1 MDLVASPGPEPELLQ
16 QLVHCLAAALGFEFA
31 LVGIV
36 EAEGS
41 QVSTLVD
48 TQSGPGG
55 STTYPL
61 FGTPC
66 SDTLVKGVHV
76 VADGVALR
84 YANDSQLTDFGARSY
99 AGARFDDPLTG
110 RAGLVVA
117 ISRAPIED
125 ATRAAEIVRTFANSA
140 RAARTA
146 QSAVLAGVI
155 ADEAL
160 RGTGQA
166 FVVATKDGRIDRE
179 SPTAPAFVF
188 GCAPQATT
196 LAERF
201 AECAPWVATAAAA
214 RERASGRVKL
224 TDARDPSARRVGEID
239 VVPVS
244 DGSGRTIVLMRDVT
258 RSLER
263 EERFELALDA
273 SGAGLWDWSIE
284 SGTLV
289 TSAHYMAMLGE
300 EARETR
306 LSILDVASRLHP
318 GDFAATFQALTRAQT
333 CPEQRYDVEFRMRCK
348 DGSYKWLRSSGRV
361 VERGSSGE
369 PLRMIGY
376 HLDIDA
382 RRRSEQERG
391 VLEGHMRLLFEHT
404 PAAIAMFDRDMRYVV
419 ASRGWYTQYGLGDES
434 IIGRSHYD
442 VFPTVP
448 ERWKEHHRRALAG
461 EVLTSDR
468 DAFERE
474 DGSTTNLS
482 WAIHPWRNA
491 SDEIGGIVMFTQ
503 VIDEQVRHE
512 DSLRDARDAAI
523 AASRA
528 RGDFLANMSHE
539 IRTPMTAILGF
550 TDLLES
556 DPENRAEHV
565 ETIRRN
571 GRHLLEIVNSL
582 LDLSKIDAGRMTVER
597 LPVDVGRLFDDIAR
611 TFASRAE
618 ERGLELSITR
628 AATAP
633 TTIGSDPLRLRQI
646 LGNLVGNALKFTPKG
661 SVAVRLGAPTDDGTR
676 IAFEVEDTGIGMTAE
691 QLDKVFEPF
700 VQGDGSTTRRFGGT
714 GLGLC
719 IAKRLTALL
728 GGELVVRSTPG
739 VGTTF
744 RLELPL
750 VSLESESSAAV
761 DAPPAALPKRNLEG
775 MRVLLA
781 EDGADNRR
789 LIGVLLARAGAH
801 AQAVENGALV
811 APELE
816 RARAAGT
823 PYDAVLMDMQMP
835 HVDGYS
841 ATAAL
846 RAAGFELP
854 VIALTAHAMAGDRER
869 CLDAGCDD
877 YLAKPIDRLRL
888 EDVLARAMARAR
900 ST

>member
-1 MDLVASPGPEPELLQ
+1 MDLIFSDGREPELLH

-31 LVGIV
+31 LIGIV
-36 EAEGS
+36 DAEGTH
-41 QVSTLVD
+41 VATLVD

-55 STTYPL
+55 STRYEL
-61 FGTPC
+61 LGTPC
-66 SDTLVKGVHV
+66 SDTLANGVNV
-76 VADGVALR
+76 VADDVALR
-84 YANDSQLTDFGARSY
+84 YASDRQLTDFGARSY
-99 AGARFDDPLTG
+99 AGARFEDPLTG

-117 ISRAPIED
+117 MSRTPIED
-125 ATRAAEIVRTFANSA
+125 STRTADIVRTFANSA
-140 RAARTA
+140 RAARAA

-166 FVVATKDGRIDRE
+166 FVVATKDGRIDSE
-179 SPTAPAFVF
+179 SPTARTFVL
-188 GCAPQATT
+188 GCTADVST

-201 AECAPWVATAAAA
+201 AECAPWVAKAAAA

-224 TDARDPSARRVGEID
+224 AAGDPATRRVSEIE
-239 VVPVS
+239 VVPVN

-258 RSLER
+258 GSLER

-284 SGTLV
+284 SGVVV

-306 LSILDVASRLHP
+306 LSILEIASRIHP
-318 GDFAATFQALTRAQT
+318 GDFAATFQALTHAQA
-333 CPEQRYDVEFRMRCK
+333 CPDQRYDVEFRMRCK
-348 DGSYKWLRSSGRV
+348 DGAFKWLRSSGRV
-361 VERGSSGE
+361 VERGGDGE

-376 HLDIDA
+376 HVDIDA
-382 RRRSEQERG
+382 RRRGEQERE
-391 VLEGHMRLLFEHT
+391 VLERRMRLLFEHS

-419 ASRGWYTQYGLGDES
+419 ASRGWYTQYGLGDTA

-442 VFPTVP
+442 VFPTCP
-448 ERWKEHHRRALAG
+448 ERWKELHRRALAG
-461 EVLTSDR
+461 EVLSCDR

-474 DGSTTNLS
+474 SGSTTNLS
-482 WAIHPWRNA
+482 WAIHPWRDA
-491 SDEIGGIVMFTQ
+491 IDEIGGIVMFTQ
-503 VIDEQVRHE
+503 VIDEQVRYE
-512 DSLRDARDAAI
+512 DSLRDARDTAI

-550 TDLLES
+550 TDLLET
-556 DPENRAEHV
+556 DPDNRAEHV

-571 GRHLLEIVNSL
+571 GRQLLEIVNSL

-597 LPVDVGRLFDDIAR
+597 LPVDVNSLFDDIAR
-611 TFASRAE
+611 TFGGRAQ
-618 ERGLELSITR
+618 ERGLELTIAR
-628 AATAP
+628 AANAP
-633 TTIGSDPLRLRQI
+633 ATIGSDPLRLRQI
-646 LGNLVGNALKFTPKG
+646 LGNLVGNALKFTPAG
-661 SVAVRLGAPTDDGTR
+661 RVAVRIGPPSNDGTR
-676 IAFEVEDTGIGMTAE
+676 IAFEVEDTGIGMTPE
-691 QLDKVFEPF
+691 QLEQVFEPF

-719 IAKRLTALL
+719 IAKRLTTLL
-728 GGELVVRSTPG
+728 GGELSVRSTPG
-739 VGTTF
+739 FGTSF
-744 RLELPL
+744 RLDLPF
-750 VSLESESSAAV
+750 VAIDASV
-761 DAPPAALPKRNLEG
+761 DRFLDEPPAALPKRSLEG
-775 MRVLLA
+775 LRVLLA

-789 LIGVLLARAGAH
+789 LLGVLLARAGALSN
-801 AQAVENGALV
+801 AVENGALV
-811 APELE
+811 VAEVE

-823 PYDAVLMDMQMP
+823 PYDVVLMDMQMP
-835 HVDGYS
+835 LVDGYG

-846 RAAGFELP
+846 RAAGFDVP

-869 CLDAGCDD
+869 CLEAGCDD
-877 YLAKPIDRLRL
+877 YLTKPIDRARL
-888 EDVLARAMARAR
+888 DDVLARAAARAR